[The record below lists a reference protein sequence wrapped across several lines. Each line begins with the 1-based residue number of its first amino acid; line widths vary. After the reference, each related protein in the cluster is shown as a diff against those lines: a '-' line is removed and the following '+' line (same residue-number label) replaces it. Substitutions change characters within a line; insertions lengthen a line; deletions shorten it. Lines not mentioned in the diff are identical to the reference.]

1 MPERV
6 GVTVLGMGW
15 KMSTPSDAEEY
26 DGVRSA
32 VQSNLLLL
40 EELLVSTLGASTDSK
55 RIPLLNSKELWLAL
69 LVVEEIVP
77 DGVMLHTG

>member
-1 MPERV
+1 MLERV

-15 KMSTPSDAEEY
+15 RMFTPCGAKEY

-32 VQSNLLLL
+32 DQSNLLLL
-40 EELLVSTLGASTDSK
+40 EELLVNTLEESTDSN

-69 LVVEEIVP
+69 LVVEGTVSNG
-77 DGVMLHTG
+77 GVL